1 MGDECRCAEIQE
13 ERTGFD
19 TWPGQYV
26 VFLGKTFYFHTVS
39 LHPEKRVPAN
49 CQGRLMKCLGGEVIL
64 RWANYNIP
72 FKG

>member
-1 MGDECRCAEIQE
+1 MGDECRYAEIRE

-39 LHPEKRVPAN
+39 LHPENEYRRIVRE
-49 CQGRLMKCLGGEVIL
+49 G
-64 RWANYNIP
+64 
-72 FKG
+72 